1 MELTLFIDH
10 QCNLRCTYCYN
21 GEKFTRPMS
30 IDTVRKS
37 VDLAFAAGPFGH
49 LDISFFG
56 GEPMLRMDVVREAV
70 EYAEA
75 KVASMKGPKPTLRYI
90 MNTNATLIDDDSLA
104 FMSKPRRF
112 SVFVSL
118 DGHREVHDRFRVNAA
133 GRGSFDDVIEGIG
146 KLREAGIPYQ
156 LVGVV
161 STATAS
167 ELGKTVQ
174 TMLPLGANKI
184 VLAANFR
191 DEWTEASI
199 DELRKGLDDVGDVW
213 MDLFRAGTTLAL
225 EPLHAKILT
234 HLKGGIPCPSRCMLA
249 GSEWCVSPSGKI
261 YPCAQMVG
269 EDTNDE
275 LVIGHVDTG
284 IDPARTSA
292 LQKLKDRVETT
303 CEPCALRD
311 RCQSHCGCR
320 HVALSGK
327 LGVITATLCEVETA
341 FIEAADR
348 VAETL
353 FEEKC
358 EAFIHYYYKK
368 SWVPARGGVL
378 TQLRRSRD
386 E

>member
-1 MELTLFIDH
+1 MELTLFVDH

-21 GEKFTRPMS
+21 GEKFTRAMS
-30 IDTVRKS
+30 METARKG
-37 VDLAFAAGPFGH
+37 VEVALGMGPIQH
-49 LDISFFG
+49 LDVSFFG
-56 GEPMLRMDVVREAV
+56 GEPMMRMKLVREIV
-70 EYAEA
+70 EYCEERID
-75 KVASMKGPKPTLRYI
+75 KMTPKPTLRFI
-90 MNTNATLIDDDSLA
+90 MNTNGTLMTDEAIAL
-104 FMSKPRRF
+104 MSKPRKF

-118 DGHREVHDRFRVNAA
+118 DGHKEAHDRYRINAA
-133 GRGSFDDVIEGIG
+133 GKGSFDDVIAGIER
-146 KLREAGIPYQ
+146 LREAGIGYQ

-161 STATAS
+161 STGTAA
-167 ELGKTVQ
+167 ELGKTVR
-174 TMLPLGANKI
+174 TLAPLGGAKV

-191 DEWTEASI
+191 DDWTEASI
-199 DELRKGLDDVGDVW
+199 EELRRGLDDAGDAW
-213 MDLFRAGTTLAL
+213 MEMFRAGTKLAI
-225 EPLHAKILT
+225 EPLHTKILT

-249 GSEWCVSPSGKI
+249 GSEMCVSPSGKI

-269 EDTNDE
+269 EDTDDS
-275 LVIGHVDTG
+275 LVVGHVDTG
-284 IDPARTSA
+284 MDMDRIRAMQVD
-292 LQKLKDRVETT
+292 KDRVETT

-327 LGVITATLCEVETA
+327 LGEITATLCEIESS

-348 VAETL
+348 VAEQL

-358 EAFIHYYYKK
+358 PAFIDYYYKK

-386 E
+386 S